1 MLVKY
6 FHGVFRT
13 AIGANRANGRMN
25 GRRSRE
31 TKKSVD
37 AASRRKKKY
46 LPVVGYEANVEGKK
60 NEKLLVLLPNTV
72 VDPGTVVIHLTDTPK
87 H

>member
-1 MLVKY
+1 M
-6 FHGVFRT
+6 
-13 AIGANRANGRMN
+13 
-25 GRRSRE
+25 
-31 TKKSVD
+31 
-37 AASRRKKKY
+37 
-46 LPVVGYEANVEGKK
+46 VGYEANVEGKK